1 MIDQTTIQ
9 TKSLMDLL
17 KAMNEAIITNITI
30 TNRHLPKRPILRPL
44 PETETVID
52 FLLKTSQWMIINWN
66 TTMITNQ
73 MSWICFLIFQI
84 RKSLK
89 KDHLVEVSKKLA
101 NILFEIYILFS
112 IFTNLKQKCIL
123 GSYSGSGA
131 ETSGA
136 YEEDFPELTTAKFS
150 QLRLDSDDVSPIN
163 HVPSVSSN
171 KDFCF

>member
-89 KDHLVEVSKKLA
+89 KDHLEEVSKKLA
-101 NILFEIYILFS
+101 NILFETYLYIVQHFHEFETKMYFRKLFRFRCGNFRSLWRRFPGIDYGQIQS
-112 IFTNLKQKCIL
+112 ITFGLWRRQ
-123 GSYSGSGA
+123 SY
-131 ETSGA
+131 
-136 YEEDFPELTTAKFS
+136 
-150 QLRLDSDDVSPIN
+150 
-163 HVPSVSSN
+163 
-171 KDFCF
+171 

>member
-89 KDHLVEVSKKLA
+89 KDHLEEVSKKLA
-101 NILFEIYILFS
+101 NILFETYLYIVQHFHEFETKMYFRKLFRFRCGNFRSLWRRFSGIDYGQIQS
-112 IFTNLKQKCIL
+112 ITFGLWRRQ
-123 GSYSGSGA
+123 SY
-131 ETSGA
+131 
-136 YEEDFPELTTAKFS
+136 
-150 QLRLDSDDVSPIN
+150 
-163 HVPSVSSN
+163 
-171 KDFCF
+171 

>member
-52 FLLKTSQWMIINWN
+52 ILLKTSQWMIINWN

-89 KDHLVEVSKKLA
+89 KDHLEEVSKKHFIWNLCIVQHFHEFYLNKNA
-101 NILFEIYILFS
+101 KIYFRKLFRFRCGNFRSLWRRFPGIDYGQIQS
-112 IFTNLKQKCIL
+112 ITFGLWRRQ
-123 GSYSGSGA
+123 SY
-131 ETSGA
+131 
-136 YEEDFPELTTAKFS
+136 
-150 QLRLDSDDVSPIN
+150 
-163 HVPSVSSN
+163 
-171 KDFCF
+171 